1 MENMVIYERVRNCP
15 KEALKPITGG
25 RLKGMSDINPMW
37 RIKMLT
43 EVFGACGFGWKT
55 KIVRTWIDDGKD
67 GERTA
72 NVEIELCVK
81 MDGEWSEPIPGIG
94 GASLVVAERNGL
106 YTDDECYKKAYTDA
120 ISVACKALGMAADV
134 YFDKDRSS
142 KYPTD
147 NEQKQ
152 KPEPPPSSQPPTT
165 VQQPQEIAQGI
176 KCHDC
181 GRLIGPELAQ
191 RTMKAFGIYLCKKC
205 GLKHSQMA
213 GGENNG
219 QP

>member
-15 KEALKPITGG
+15 NEALKPITGG

-43 EVFGACGFGWKT
+43 EVFGVCGFGWKT

-81 MDGEWSEPIPGIG
+81 MNGEWSEPIPGIG

-120 ISVACKALGMAADV
+120 ISVACKALGMAANV
-134 YFDKDRSS
+134 YFDKDRDS
-142 KYPTD
+142 KYATAGATEHAPTPIRA
-147 NEQKQ
+147 EA
-152 KPEPPPSSQPPTT
+152 
-165 VQQPQEIAQGI
+165 QEI
-176 KCHDC
+176 KCTDC
-181 GRLIGPELAQ
+181 GKVVDPAMAE
-191 RTMKAFGIYLCKKC
+191 RTRRAFGIVLCKEC
-205 GLKHSQMA
+205 GIKHATQKIEIDSKQEA
-213 GGENNG
+213 NNG
-219 QP
+219 QS